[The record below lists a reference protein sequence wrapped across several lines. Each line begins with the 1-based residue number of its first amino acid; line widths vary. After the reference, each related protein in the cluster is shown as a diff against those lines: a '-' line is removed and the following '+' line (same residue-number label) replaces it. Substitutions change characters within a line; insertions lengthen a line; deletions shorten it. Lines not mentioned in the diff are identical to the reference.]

1 MGKGR
6 LVIGMVLKL
15 EKKKKNLC
23 VVTTSS
29 SVKQNVEKEQ
39 RRRAGGIWENWMHKE
54 KRRVKERE
62 STEKKFN

>member
-6 LVIGMVLKL
+6 LVIGVVLEL

-39 RRRAGGIWENWMHKE
+39 RRRARWYLGKLDAQRKKE
-54 KRRVKERE
+54 SKRKGEY
-62 STEKKFN
+62 